1 MADSISQVA
10 ARMRRFEKTL
20 QGRIENQEVALMRIF
35 LGAEKKL
42 FAERSAILS
51 RLAIGENG
59 KLLQDN
65 ENLARVESI
74 IEQVDGI
81 VQQELVTPGRDW
93 ADAALPEALKDGRSL
108 ARINFNLIDTRLVQE
123 AFRQVSVAEA
133 GVLRVGIQDAY
144 EIMGTTGADIA
155 EFFRRE
161 LTESV
166 LLGRPV
172 QGPGSLAERLFE
184 SNRLKPLK
192 IRTQE
197 NKIITRSIRQR
208 AVGIARIETAKIV
221 NRAHQIKTEE
231 IYEQLGEEEP
241 VYVNINP
248 QDSRTTDICMRASKQ
263 PPMTI
268 EEWDRSEFGRPPR
281 LNPFHYCRSL
291 LMAGTRRMFK
301 VEGYRTDA

>member
-108 ARINFNLIDTRLVQE
+108 ARINFNLIDTRLVQ
-123 AFRQVSVAEA
+123 A
-133 GVLRVGIQDAY
+133 GIRSRGR
-144 EIMGTTGADIA
+144 GAP
-155 EFFRRE
+155 
-161 LTESV
+161 
-166 LLGRPV
+166 GRH
-172 QGPGSLAERLFE
+172 PGC
-184 SNRLKPLK
+184 
-192 IRTQE
+192 IRDYGD
-197 NKIITRSIRQR
+197 N
-208 AVGIARIETAKIV
+208 
-221 NRAHQIKTEE
+221 
-231 IYEQLGEEEP
+231 
-241 VYVNINP
+241 
-248 QDSRTTDICMRASKQ
+248 
-263 PPMTI
+263 
-268 EEWDRSEFGRPPR
+268 GR
-281 LNPFHYCRSL
+281 
-291 LMAGTRRMFK
+291 
-301 VEGYRTDA
+301 